1 MKKMKLAKTVS
12 YPLLLLFL
20 GACETNLSASGSQVR
35 DMTGQDISNC
45 SFIRVV
51 EGSEML
57 GWSTAGDKRSAL
69 NKLRNEVAKAGGNA
83 LARGLLDLTG
93 KGDRARQVNP
103 GLYGKSGPNLTGEI
117 VQGIRSREPRGMSN
131 IPPAEGMVNNPNYG
145 KPGTVQPKATPTPP
159 TPTPAPP
166 VPKLTTAQQAVNT
179 QYDELRKSN
188 PAKAVEYG
196 LRMARAGASKRSFTM
211 PK

>member
-1 MKKMKLAKTVS
+1 MKKMKLVKTVN

-51 EGSEML
+51 EGSGML

-83 LARGLLDLTG
+83 FIVDTLETNDIQT
-93 KGDRARQVNP
+93 V
-103 GLYGKSGPNLTGEI
+103 
-117 VQGIRSREPRGMSN
+117 VQGE
-131 IPPAEGMVNNPNYG
+131 A
-145 KPGTVQPKATPTPP
+145 
-159 TPTPAPP
+159 
-166 VPKLTTAQQAVNT
+166 
-179 QYDELRKSN
+179 LRC
-188 PAKAVEYG
+188 
-196 LRMARAGASKRSFTM
+196 
-211 PK
+211 